1 MKNLPRTLAT
11 GLAVLVITACGGGG
25 GGGGGSALV
34 APPPDD
40 APITSSNA
48 REIAGEVFE
57 SLRDSASFGDFGS
70 AGLIGSSGGGSLT
83 LSKAASHAATK
94 AGVVQAEAAGALIG
108 VAFGPE
114 RTDCAVSGSVTVSG
128 DIQNPEMLSAGD
140 TVSLRFDECD
150 EGNGQ
155 VVNGN
160 LNMVIDTLTGDP
172 AGGFFA
178 LGVTLDFQVFRIVE
192 SGETT
197 LVNGGFSMLVDSTD
211 YPVTVASLSSPY
223 LSVTDGSDTVTLSN
237 YSTSVTVDESSQ
249 PPAYTLTASG
259 RIDIPSQGGS
269 VNYTTR
275 APFAGF
281 GDADPDSGALFIR
294 GADGASI
301 TLTVLSNTQVQ
312 LEMDYDGNGTIDETV
327 IVTWVEL
334 DA

>member
-1 MKNLPRTLAT
+1 
-11 GLAVLVITACGGGG
+11 
-25 GGGGGSALV
+25 
-34 APPPDD
+34 
-40 APITSSNA
+40 
-48 REIAGEVFE
+48 
-57 SLRDSASFGDFGS
+57 
-70 AGLIGSSGGGSLT
+70 
-83 LSKAASHAATK
+83 
-94 AGVVQAEAAGALIG
+94 
-108 VAFGPE
+108 
-114 RTDCAVSGSVTVSG
+114 VTVSG

-150 EGNGQ
+150 EGDGQ

-197 LVNGGFSMLVDSTD
+197 LVNGGFSMLVDS
-211 YPVTVASLSSPY
+211 
-223 LSVTDGSDTVTLSN
+223 TLSN

-312 LEMDYDGNGTIDETV
+312 LEMDYDGNSTIDETV

>member
-114 RTDCAVSGSVTVSG
+114 RTDCAVR
-128 DIQNPEMLSAGD
+128 DR
-140 TVSLRFDECD
+140 LRRHTE
-150 EGNGQ
+150 
-155 VVNGN
+155 
-160 LNMVIDTLTGDP
+160 P
-172 AGGFFA
+172 
-178 LGVTLDFQVFRIVE
+178 
-192 SGETT
+192 
-197 LVNGGFSMLVDSTD
+197 
-211 YPVTVASLSSPY
+211 
-223 LSVTDGSDTVTLSN
+223 
-237 YSTSVTVDESSQ
+237 
-249 PPAYTLTASG
+249 
-259 RIDIPSQGGS
+259 
-269 VNYTTR
+269 
-275 APFAGF
+275 
-281 GDADPDSGALFIR
+281 GDAQRR
-294 GADGASI
+294 GHRQPAVRRMRRG
-301 TLTVLSNTQVQ
+301 
-312 LEMDYDGNGTIDETV
+312 
-327 IVTWVEL
+327 
-334 DA
+334 

>member
-1 MKNLPRTLAT
+1 MKNFPRTLAT
-11 GLAVLVITACGGGG
+11 GLAALVITACGGGG
-25 GGGGGSALV
+25 GDSALV
-34 APPPDD
+34 APPADD
-40 APITSSNA
+40 AAITSSSA
-48 REIAGEVFE
+48 RDIASEVFD
-57 SLRDSASFGDFGS
+57 SMRDSASFGDFGS
-70 AGLIGSSGGGSLT
+70 AGLIGSSGSGSLT
-83 LSKAASHAATK
+83 LAKAASNAATK

-140 TVSLRFDECD
+140 TVSLRFDDCD
-150 EGNGQ
+150 EGDGQ

-160 LNMVIDTLTGDP
+160 LGMVVDTLEGDL

-178 LGVTLDFQVFRIVE
+178 LGVTLDFQLFRIVE

-197 LVNGGFSMLVDSTD
+197 MLNGGFSMLVDSTD

-249 PPAYTLTASG
+249 PPAYALTGSG

-269 VNYTTR
+269 VAYTTR
-275 APFAGF
+275 APFTGF
-281 GDADPDSGALFIR
+281 GEGDPDSGVLFIR
-294 GADGASI
+294 GAESASI
-301 TLTVLSNTQVQ
+301 TLTVLSGTQVQ
-312 LEMDYDGNGTIDETV
+312 LEMDYDGNGTTDETV
-327 IVTWVEL
+327 VVTWVEL